1 MASVNMVDLMSEV
14 ADYHEKLKCP
24 LTRQHAAIA
33 LNVEIVEVLNELPWK
48 PWRPAGYKEI
58 NKRHLVEEA
67 VDVFFFYEYLVGA
80 AGLTWIT
87 GSDKD
92 RNGLSPDLAT
102 LLERAGLCD
111 ERRITQPMEQREV
124 CMSIFEQLM
133 AVTSQ
138 IGQPHMVQVVAEPV
152 SDNDIRLFQLW
163 EAFYINLL
171 YHLGITADEFASAFN
186 EKMRVNYQRIENGY
200 TSTNTNTN

>member
-1 MASVNMVDLMSEV
+1 MASVNMIDLMSEV

-24 LTRQHAAIA
+24 LTRQQAAIA

-48 PWRPAGYKEI
+48 PWRPADYKEI

-87 GSDKD
+87 GGDQDK
-92 RNGLSPDLAT
+92 NGLSPDLAA
-102 LLERAGLCD
+102 LLERAGFCD
-111 ERRITQPMEQREV
+111 EPRITRPMEQRDI
-124 CMSIFEQLM
+124 CMSMFEQLM

-138 IGQPHMVQVVAEPV
+138 IGQPHMVLIVAEPV
-152 SDNDIRLFQLW
+152 AELDIRLFQLW
-163 EAFYINLL
+163 EAHYINLL
-171 YHLGITADEFASAFN
+171 YQLGITADEFADAFN
-186 EKMRVNYQRIENGY
+186 EKMRVNYQRIADGY
-200 TSTNTNTN
+200 TNTNNNN

>member
-1 MASVNMVDLMSEV
+1 MASVNMIDLMSEV

-24 LTRQHAAIA
+24 LTRQQAAIA

-48 PWRPAGYKEI
+48 PWRPADYKEI

-80 AGLTWIT
+80 AELTWIT
-87 GSDKD
+87 GGDRD
-92 RNGLSPDLAT
+92 RNGLSSDLAA
-102 LLERAGLCD
+102 LLERAGFCD
-111 ERRITQPMEQREV
+111 EPRITQPMEHREV
-124 CMSIFEQLM
+124 CMSMFEQLM

-171 YHLGITADEFASAFN
+171 YQLGITASEFANAFN
-186 EKMRVNYQRIENGY
+186 EKMRVNYRRIEDGY
-200 TSTNTNTN
+200 TNTNTN

>member
-1 MASVNMVDLMSEV
+1 MASVNMIDLMSEV

-24 LTRQHAAIA
+24 LTRQQAAIA

-48 PWRPAGYKEI
+48 PWRPADYKEI

-87 GSDKD
+87 GGDRD
-92 RNGLSPDLAT
+92 RNGLSSDLAA
-102 LLERAGLCD
+102 LLERASFCD
-111 ERRITQPMEQREV
+111 EPRITRPMEHREV
-124 CMSIFEQLM
+124 CMSMFEQLM

-152 SDNDIRLFQLW
+152 SDNDVRLFQLW

-171 YHLGITADEFASAFN
+171 YQLGITASEFADAFN
-186 EKMRVNYQRIENGY
+186 EKMRVNYQRIEDGY
-200 TSTNTNTN
+200 TNTNTN